1 MKSIRIKI
9 ILLMTGGSLISI
21 ILLVSAVTASVYK
34 FSNILLEENRKQI
47 LDSFDKSIKNQVQN
61 AVSLADSVKQYQQV
75 LKLNDEQGKIIAKEL
90 IRKIKYDGTGYFW
103 IDSYDGVNVL
113 LPPNPKAE
121 GILRINAKDNNGKEF
136 VKEFINNALKSEGG
150 FTDYWFPKPGEKEAS
165 PKRGY
170 TLAYAPY
177 GWIIGT
183 GNYIDDIDKVIAE
196 KRILYNKYIN
206 FIIMVMMAAAAVV
219 GIILTIVSIR
229 FANSISKPIQDTSLL
244 AARLS
249 DCDLTCRMDHK
260 YTERDDEIGTLA
272 KSINSATENLGKTVS
287 AVQSSMKFLHES
299 IDQIN
304 KGNQELAQRT
314 SEQASAIEEI
324 ASTMEE
330 TTSHITQNSESSVNA
345 SETSKSS
352 LLSAEK
358 GGEMVHSAVIS
369 INDIRDS
376 SKKIG
381 DITSVINSIAF
392 QTNLLALNAAVEA
405 ARAGEQGRGFAVVAA
420 EVRNLAQRSAS
431 AAKEITALISDSIT
445 KIETG
450 TVQANSSGEAIKEI
464 VESVRNVSNLML
476 EITASTYEQKTGIDQ
491 VNMAINELNMMTQ
504 QNAALVEETA
514 SASENI
520 SDRAKELAVMTE
532 IFKT

>member
-1 MKSIRIKI
+1 MKSIRTKI
-9 ILLMTGGSLISI
+9 ILLMAGGSLFSI
-21 ILLVSAVTASVYK
+21 ILLVIAVTTSVYK
-34 FSNILLEENRKQI
+34 FSNLILEENRKQI
-47 LDSFDKSIKNQVQN
+47 LESFDKNIMTQVQTIH
-61 AVSLADSVKQYQQV
+61 SLLDSVNRYHKE
-75 LKLNDEQGKIIAKEL
+75 LNLSEDQSKAIAKEL
-90 IRKIKYDGTGYFW
+90 IRTIRYNGSGYFW
-103 IDSYDGVNVL
+103 LDTYDGVNVL

-121 GILRINAKDNNGKEF
+121 GKSRINDKDAKGKDFIRELVENGK
-136 VKEFINNALKSEGG
+136 KTGGG
-150 FTDYWFPKPGEKEAS
+150 FSDYWFPKPGQTNPD

-183 GNYIDDIDKVIAE
+183 GNYIDDIDKVISE
-196 KRILYNKYIN
+196 KRLKYDRYIN
-206 FIIMVMMAAAAVV
+206 YIVVIMIAAAAVV
-219 GIILTIVSIR
+219 CVILILVSVK
-229 FANSISKPIQDTSLL
+229 FADSISKPIKDTSQL
-244 AARLS
+244 AERLS
-249 DCDLTCRMDHK
+249 DCDLTCRMDDK
-260 YTERDDEIGTLA
+260 YTERDDEIGVLA
-272 KSINSATENLGKTVS
+272 KSINAATANLGRTVS

-314 SEQASAIEEI
+314 SEQASAIEQI

-330 TTSHITQNSESSVNA
+330 TTSHISQNTESSVSA
-345 SETSKSS
+345 SETSKAS
-352 LLSAEK
+352 LTFAEK

-376 SKKIG
+376 SKRIG

-431 AAKEITALISDSIT
+431 AAKEITALINDSIT

-464 VESVRNVSNLML
+464 VESVRNVSNLMR

-520 SDRAKELAVMTE
+520 SDRARELAEMTE

>member
-1 MKSIRIKI
+1 MKSIRTRI
-9 ILLMTGGSLISI
+9 ILLMTGGSLLSI
-21 ILLVSAVTASVYK
+21 ILLVGAVTASVYK
-34 FSNILLEENRKQI
+34 FSSMILEQNKKQI
-47 LDSFDKSIKNQVQN
+47 VESFDKNIMNQVQN
-61 AVSLADSVKQYQQV
+61 ISSLIDSVKQYQEASG
-75 LKLNDEQGKIIAKEL
+75 LNDEQGKALAKEL
-90 IRKIKYDGTGYFW
+90 IRKIRYGESGYFW
-103 IDSYDGVNVL
+103 LDNYDGVNVL

-121 GILRINAKDNNGKEF
+121 GVSRINSKDSTGKEF
-136 VKEFINNALKSEGG
+136 IKEFIAKGKQTGGG
-150 FTDYWFPKPGEKEAS
+150 FTDYLFPKPGEKEPS

-183 GNYIDDIDKVIAE
+183 GNYVDDIDKFVQE
-196 KRILYNKYIN
+196 KREKYNRYIN
-206 FIIMVMMAAAAVV
+206 YIVLIMIAAAAVV
-219 GIILTIVSIR
+219 GLILIIASIR
-229 FANSISKPIQDTSLL
+229 FANSISRPIQDTSRV
-244 AARLS
+244 AEQLS
-249 DCDLTCRMDHK
+249 DRDLTSRVD
-260 YTERDDEIGTLA
+260 ERYLLRKDEIGILA
-272 KSINSATENLGKTVS
+272 KSINLAAENLGKTIS
-287 AVQSSMKFLHES
+287 AVQSSMKFLNES

-314 SEQASAIEEI
+314 SEQASSIEEI

-330 TTSHITQNSESSVNA
+330 TRSHISQNTESSVHV
-345 SETSKSS
+345 SETSKAS
-352 LLSAEK
+352 LLFAEK

-376 SKKIG
+376 SRKISE
-381 DITSVINSIAF
+381 ITSVINSIAF

-431 AAKEITALISDSIT
+431 AAKEITSLINDSIT
-445 KIETG
+445 KIEIG
-450 TVQANSSGEAIKEI
+450 TKQANNSGDAINEI

-514 SASENI
+514 SASESI
-520 SDRAKELAVMTE
+520 SEKAKDLAEMTK